1 MPIITLGRRA
11 ALTMPALLVGGRS
24 WAQDTRPLRIVVPF
38 PPGGS
43 VDIVSRIIQPRLA
56 ERLGRTVLIENRT
69 GASGMIGSDAVAK
82 AAPDGTVIVWG
93 NIATHGINVS
103 IYERMAYD
111 PVRDFTPITLAT
123 AISFMMV
130 AHPSVQATTIAE
142 LAALAKSKP
151 GELSYGSSGS
161 GSLAHLLPEM
171 LKRAAGID
179 IVHVPFRGGGQMLI
193 DLLAGNI
200 NLAFADF
207 PSLLP
212 NVRSGRLRA
221 LGAAGAQR
229 SPLMPELPAVNET
242 FPGVE
247 GTAWHG
253 VFAPARTPPAI
264 VAQLNTAL
272 VAVLREP
279 EINARLLASGA
290 EPIASTPEELAAFQ
304 RAEIEK
310 WRVIAKAVGAKAE

>member
-1 MPIITLGRRA
+1 MPRSPLTRRGVLA
-11 ALTMPALLVGGRS
+11 APLVLVAATARG
-24 WAQDTRPLRIVVPF
+24 QDTRPFRIIVPF

-43 VDIVSRIIQPRLA
+43 VDIVSRIIQPRLS
-56 ERLGRTVLIENRT
+56 ERLGRTVVIENRT
-69 GASGMIGSDAVAK
+69 GASGMIGADLVAK
-82 AAPDGTVIVWG
+82 APPDGSTVVWG

-103 IYERMAYD
+103 IYDRMAYD
-111 PVRDFTPITLAT
+111 PVADFAPVTLAA
-123 AISFMMV
+123 AISFMLV
-130 AHPSVQATTIAE
+130 AHPSVPATNVAD
-142 LAALAKSKP
+142 LAALAKARP
-151 GELSYGSSGS
+151 GQLSYGSSGS

-179 IVHVPFRGGGQMLI
+179 LVHVPFRGGGQMLI

-200 NLAFADF
+200 QLAFADF

-212 NVRSGRLRA
+212 NVRAGRLRA
-221 LGAAGAQR
+221 IAAAGAKR

-253 VFAPARTPPAI
+253 VFAPARTPPAT
-264 VAQLNTAL
+264 VAQLNAAL

-279 EINARLLASGA
+279 EISEKLLSFGA

-304 RAEIEK
+304 RAEIDK
-310 WRVIAKAVGAKAE
+310 WREIARAVGAKAE

>member
-1 MPIITLGRRA
+1 MPVSLLRRTLLA
-11 ALTMPALLVGGRS
+11 APAFLVAYGAN
-24 WAQDTRPLRIVVPF
+24 AQDSRPVRIVVPF

-43 VDIVSRIIQPRLA
+43 VDIVSRIVQPRLA
-56 ERLGRTVLIENRT
+56 ERLGRPVVIENRT
-69 GASGMIGSDAVAK
+69 GASGMIGTDAVAK
-82 AAPDGTVIVWG
+82 SAPDGSTLVWG

-103 IYERMAYD
+103 IYDRMAYD
-111 PVRDFTPITLAT
+111 PLADFTPVTLAA
-123 AISFMMV
+123 AISFMLV
-130 AHPSVQATTIAE
+130 VHPSVTATNMAE
-142 LAALAKSKP
+142 LVALAKSRP
-151 GELSYGSSGS
+151 GQLSYGSSGS

-171 LKRAAGID
+171 LKRATGID
-179 IVHVPFRGGGQMLI
+179 LVHVPFRGGGQMLV

-200 NLAFADF
+200 QLAFADF

-221 LGAAGAQR
+221 LAAAGARR

-242 FPGVE
+242 VPGVE

-253 VFAPARTPPAI
+253 VFAPARTPPD
-264 VAQLNTAL
+264 VVDRLNSAL

-279 EINARLLASGA
+279 EISQRLLSSGA

-304 RAEIEK
+304 RVEIAK
-310 WRVIAKAVGAKAE
+310 WREIARAVGAKAE